1 MIYLHKEPHGR
12 AATLETQ
19 KFYEQATRQRITD
32 ARAVDEAIANLRVLN
47 AERRLQDQRDM
58 DDHYRNY
65 IIPV

>member
-19 KFYEQATRQRITD
+19 KFYEQATLQRLQQQEE
-32 ARAVDEAIANLRVLN
+32 VVHAIANLRALN

-58 DDHYRNY
+58 DEHYRNY
-65 IIPV
+65 IVPV